1 MGLGRASIRKRIY
14 VGFGVVVA
22 LLAIQ
27 VGVGLRGLDRIEGQR
42 RRIVEQYDPPSQA
55 AQDLEKNVLLRAIT
69 VRNFVAT
76 GDPRHQRDYERLLS
90 RHAGLLDGIERMPL
104 DPESGAAIAAL
115 SAASRQHVARTTVF
129 LSLFGS
135 AAIPRELAEAES
147 RLADARA
154 DLLSQIRAFDEL
166 QHRRQEAARAR
177 MSDAEREVWTAML
190 ATALLVAVALG
201 LTAVLTTRAVR
212 RPALALMA
220 AARAVE
226 RGDYAGSLD
235 PEATARS
242 ALEEIAAYT
251 RADVAAVYLVADGA
265 LRRVAGRA
273 SGGTPETLPLSGIV
287 AQALASGRAVALGD
301 VPADLPLELHVG
313 FGAIRP
319 RSVVAVPLASGGA
332 PIGVLLLGSLRPTS
346 AEAAAFAESA
356 AGHLGIALHNALSH
370 ARIGG
375 FAAELRDR
383 NERLQAQNDELHAQ
397 AEEIQAQSEELVAQG
412 DEIRRHNEELAYAKE
427 ALAAKAGA
435 LEEVDRRK
443 NEFLATL
450 GHELRNPLAAVAT
463 AGRLLEASSR
473 DAPSVMRHAAVIS
486 RQARNLRRL
495 VDDLLDLSRINHG
508 KIDLRLE
515 RIDLG
520 AAIDG
525 AILAIRPEA
534 DAKAQ
539 RVSFRLGAEA
549 LSVDADPTRLEQ
561 ILSNLL
567 RNAVKYTPP
576 EGTITVAA
584 EVEGP
589 EAVIRVGD

>member
-129 LSLFGS
+129 LSL
-135 AAIPRELAEAES
+135 
-147 RLADARA
+147 
-154 DLLSQIRAFDEL
+154 
-166 QHRRQEAARAR
+166 
-177 MSDAEREVWTAML
+177 VWTAML

-226 RGDYAGSLD
+226 RGDYAPALELALAPGARPPGELQALGAAFARMADALRRREQKTEADGRLAAALAGSLD

-273 SGGTPETLPLSGIV
+273 SGGTPETRPLSGIV

-332 PIGVLLLGSLRPTS
+332 
-346 AEAAAFAESA
+346 
-356 AGHLGIALHNALSH
+356 
-370 ARIGG
+370 
-375 FAAELRDR
+375 
-383 NERLQAQNDELHAQ
+383 
-397 AEEIQAQSEELVAQG
+397 
-412 DEIRRHNEELAYAKE
+412 
-427 ALAAKAGA
+427 
-435 LEEVDRRK
+435 
-443 NEFLATL
+443 
-450 GHELRNPLAAVAT
+450 
-463 AGRLLEASSR
+463 
-473 DAPSVMRHAAVIS
+473 
-486 RQARNLRRL
+486 
-495 VDDLLDLSRINHG
+495 
-508 KIDLRLE
+508 
-515 RIDLG
+515 
-520 AAIDG
+520 
-525 AILAIRPEA
+525 
-534 DAKAQ
+534 
-539 RVSFRLGAEA
+539 
-549 LSVDADPTRLEQ
+549 
-561 ILSNLL
+561 
-567 RNAVKYTPP
+567 
-576 EGTITVAA
+576 
-584 EVEGP
+584 
-589 EAVIRVGD
+589 